1 MSSPEVH
8 AFEDEVDMILVQFT
22 DGHARLLLEAHCA
35 ICRHGGQERLRQF
48 VQMILEL
55 GAFLSA

>member
-1 MSSPEVH
+1 
-8 AFEDEVDMILVQFT
+8 MILVQFT